1 MREKLENVE
10 GIDKIIFY
18 PGKLIYQFEL
28 QLGLYVIPGQG
39 GHDVAT
45 GFVHRI
51 VNLARTFAS
60 QLRHPGELGE
70 IIAEIVNIRHS
81 NGDRLNLWYGLQYL
95 SLCEILRV
103 LHGGG
108 EDSLTSR
115 PCEHVQ

>member
-39 GHDVAT
+39 GDDVAT

-70 IIAEIVNIRHS
+70 IISEIVNIRHS
-81 NGDRLNLWYGLQYL
+81 NRYRLNLKKIEEYSFSVHIYV
-95 SLCEILRV
+95 RR
-103 LHGGG
+103 GGPVVW
-108 EDSLTSR
+108 SPVS
-115 PCEHVQ
+115 VSV